1 MLPRLH
7 APLVLVHGFLGFDE
21 LRLGSWTVARYF
33 SNLPQG
39 LRVAGNRVLVV
50 RISPTRGVADRAAE
64 LRSLIDREFPRE
76 RVHLLSHSMGGLDS
90 RYLISRLDMAP
101 RVYSLTTI
109 ATPHRGT
116 AFADWGVRRMNWW
129 LRSLSSLLS
138 IPYQAVTDLTR
149 SACERFNAEVP
160 DAPGVR
166 YFSVAGQ
173 HPGDWLSPEWILP
186 HRIVQD
192 AEGPNDGV
200 VSVSSAQ
207 WGEALDVWDGDHIS
221 LVNWETPL
229 ARMRKLETRR
239 TSQYETLLARLAHC
253 ES

>member
-21 LRLGSWTVARYF
+21 LRVGGWTVARYF
-33 SNLPQG
+33 SNLPEA
-39 LRVAGNRVLVV
+39 LRATGNRVLVARV
-50 RISPTRGVADRAAE
+50 SPTHGVADRAAE
-64 LRSLIDREFPRE
+64 LRALIDREFPRE
-76 RVHLLSHSMGGLDS
+76 QFHLLSHSMGGLDS
-90 RYLISRLDMAP
+90 RYLISRLGFAP
-101 RVYSLTTI
+101 RVLSLTSI

-116 AFADWGVRRMNWW
+116 AFADWGVRRMKWW
-129 LRSLSSLLS
+129 LRSLSSFLN

-149 SACERFNAEVP
+149 SACERFNAEVH

-166 YFSVAGQ
+166 YFSVAGE
-173 HPGDWLSPEWILP
+173 HAGDWLSPEWILP

-200 VSVSSAQ
+200 VSVASAR
-207 WGEALDVWDGDHIS
+207 WGESLDVWDGDHIS

-229 ARMRKLETRR
+229 ARMRKLEARR
-239 TSQYETLLARLAHC
+239 TMQYETILARLAQC
-253 ES
+253 EA